1 MFIIQN
7 SLLKISGEIIKK
19 ILHSLLP
26 GIFLLGFNIGTG
38 SVTAMA
44 KAGADYGMSLLW
56 TIFLSC
62 LITFFLI
69 HIYGKYTIVTGETA
83 LEAFKKHIHPAIGI
97 FFIVA
102 LGTNV
107 CGSVMGVM
115 GIISEVCYEWS
126 KLFITGGIQP
136 IYFALF
142 FVLLVYLLF
151 LVGRTKFF
159 EKALAVI
166 VAVMAFCFIINFFIL
181 IPPVHDILKGL
192 IPSVPSTG
200 SGSAAFLVIASMVG
214 TTVFSGLFII
224 RTTLVKEAG
233 WSMKDFKAQRND
245 ALFSA
250 FMMFIIS
257 ASVMASAAGSLFLKG
272 IGLEKVSEMINLL
285 EPLAGSLAVFIFV
298 TGLIAAGVSSQFP
311 NVLLVPWLLCD
322 YNQSA
327 RDMKKLKYRVFVFL
341 ISILGLVV
349 PIFHARPIIVMI
361 ASQAFGALI
370 LPFTVACIIYLGN
383 KKSILGSFKFTLPT
397 NISLI
402 MIFIFS
408 IIMSYMGFEGLF
420 STLKSI

>member
-1 MFIIQN
+1 M
-7 SLLKISGEIIKK
+7 IKK
-19 ILHSLLP
+19 IFQSFLP

-56 TIFLSC
+56 TILLSC
-62 LITFFLI
+62 IITFLLI
-69 HIYGKYTIVTGETA
+69 DIYGKYTIVTGETA

-126 KLFITGGIQP
+126 KLFIKVGIQP
-136 IYFALF
+136 VYFALF

-159 EKALAVI
+159 EKALALI
-166 VAVMAFCFIINFFIL
+166 VGVMALCFIINFFIL
-181 IPPVHDILKGL
+181 IPPMQDILKGL
-192 IPSVPSTG
+192 IPSVPSAHTG
-200 SGSAAFLVIASMVG
+200 DSAFLVVASMVG
-214 TTVFSGLFII
+214 TTVFSGLFIL

-233 WSMKDFKAQRND
+233 WSMKDLRAQRND

-250 FMMFIIS
+250 VMMFIIS
-257 ASVMASAAGSLFLKG
+257 ASIMASAAGSFFLKG
-272 IGLEKVSEMINLL
+272 IRLDKVSEMINLL
-285 EPLAGSLAVFIFV
+285 EPLAGSFAVFIF
-298 TGLIAAGVSSQFP
+298 TIGLVAAGISSQFP

-322 YNQSA
+322 YNQSE
-327 RDMKKLKYRVFVFL
+327 RDMKKPKYRIIVFL
-341 ISILGLVV
+341 FSLLGLVV
-349 PIFHARPIIVMI
+349 PVFHAKPIIVMI

-383 KKSILGSFKFTLPT
+383 KKTIMESFRFSPIT
-397 NISLI
+397 NIALSL
-402 MIFIFS
+402 IFIFS
-408 IIMSYMGFEGLF
+408 ITMSYMGLTGLF
-420 STLKSI
+420 TMIKNFS

>member
-1 MFIIQN
+1 M
-7 SLLKISGEIIKK
+7 
-19 ILHSLLP
+19 P

-56 TIFLSC
+56 TILLSC

-69 HIYGKYTIVTGETA
+69 HIYGKYTVVTGETA

-126 KLFITGGIQP
+126 KLFIKDGIQP
-136 IYFALF
+136 LYFALF
-142 FVLLVYLLF
+142 FVLLVYLFF

-159 EKALAVI
+159 EKTLALI
-166 VAVMAFCFIINFFIL
+166 VGIMALCFIINFFIL
-181 IPPVHDILKGL
+181 IPPFHYIIKGL
-192 IPSVPSTG
+192 VPSIPSTG
-200 SGSAAFLVIASMVG
+200 TGKTAFLVIASMVG

-233 WSMKDFKAQRND
+233 WTMKDLKAQRND

-257 ASVMASAAGSLFLKG
+257 ASIMASAAGSLFIKG
-272 IGLEKVSEMINLL
+272 IGLEEVSEMINLL
-285 EPLAGSLAVFIFV
+285 EPLAGSFAVFIFV
-298 TGLIAAGVSSQFP
+298 IGLVAAGVSSQFP

-322 YNQSA
+322 YNQSE
-327 RDMKKLKYRVFVFL
+327 RNMKRLKYRIIVFL
-341 ISILGLVV
+341 ISILGLIV
-349 PIFHARPIIVMI
+349 PIFHARPIFVMI

-383 KKSILGSFKFTLPT
+383 KKSIPGFFKFSLPV
-397 NISLI
+397 NIALS

-408 IIMSYMGFEGLF
+408 IVMSYMGFAGLF
-420 STLKSI
+420 STLKSIS